1 MNKGFTLVELIAV
14 VTILSLIA
22 IITTPAYDSISNNIK
37 TRNYESKKSTI
48 KAHTLSYVEKYL
60 KNEAYDGTRDVAED
74 EKSKTLCFSVNYLI
88 RNGIISSDSETD
100 EYIENNVTGEK
111 YRNEIFIKVIY
122 DTTNLKLVGIVK
134 DDEEIKDSSG
144 NKIVHS
150 FDDVG
155 YTCGSEYK

>member
-60 KNEAYDGTRDVAED
+60 KNEAYDGTRTNAE
-74 EKSKTLCFSVNYLI
+74 SKTLCFSVNYLI

-111 YRNEIFIKVIY
+111 YRGNTTFVKVEY
-122 DTTNLKLVGIVK
+122 NTTYLRLI
-134 DDEEIKDSSG
+134 
-144 NKIVHS
+144 
-150 FDDVG
+150 G
-155 YTCGSEYK
+155 YTADDDKFSDDCDKKYE

>member
-1 MNKGFTLVELIAV
+1 MNRKGFTLVELIA
-14 VTILSLIA
+14 
-22 IITTPAYDSISNNIK
+22 TPAYDSISKSIK
-37 TRNYESKKSTI
+37 TRNYESKKNTI

-60 KNEAYDGTRDVAED
+60 KNEVYDGTSTGT
-74 EKSKTLCFSVNYLI
+74 KSKTLCFSVNYLI

-144 NKIVHS
+144 NIIVHS
-150 FDDVG
+150 FDNAS

>member
-48 KAHTLSYVEKYL
+48 KAHTLNYVEKYL
-60 KNEAYDGTRDVAED
+60 KNEAYDGTNTDA
-74 EKSKTLCFSVNYLI
+74 KSKTLCFSVNYLI

-111 YRNEIFIKVIY
+111 YRNEIFIEVIY

-144 NKIVHS
+144 NKIVQS
-150 FDDVG
+150 FNPDDC
-155 YTCGSEYK
+155 TNEYK